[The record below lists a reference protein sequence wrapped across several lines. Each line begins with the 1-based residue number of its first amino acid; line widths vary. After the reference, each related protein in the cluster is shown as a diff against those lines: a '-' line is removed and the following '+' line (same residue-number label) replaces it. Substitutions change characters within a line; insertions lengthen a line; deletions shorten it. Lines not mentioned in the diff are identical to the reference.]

1 MKMKRNILKL
11 DSNAKYTNNNS
22 LTKSIN
28 RNVAL
33 LNDLETKNMYWNDN
47 KTTNTNLV
55 PLQTVANTLTIG
67 ILAKLCFTLR

>member
-1 MKMKRNILKL
+1 MRAGNKAHKMKMKCNILKL

-33 LNDLETKNMYWNDN
+33 LNDLEK
-47 KTTNTNLV
+47 KHVL
-55 PLQTVANTLTIG
+55 
-67 ILAKLCFTLR
+67 K